1 MGKKLI
7 KSKAAQSNLN
17 ALPTIDVEVKQFQQD
32 LLASVREM
40 KEEYDFSKSRNNP
53 YVIDNVV
60 NSDKV

>member
-1 MGKKLI
+1 
-7 KSKAAQSNLN
+7 
-17 ALPTIDVEVKQFQQD
+17 LPTIDVEVKQFQQD
-32 LLASVREM
+32 LLASVREI